1 MNFVRLSFVNA
12 MLLVALGCFALT
24 SLGQQRGVRIVKNEQ
39 SRRVDVFVDG
49 QPFTSYIW
57 PTTLTKPVLYP
68 LRTAQGTVVTRGF
81 PLDPRPGERVDHPHH
96 SGYWFNYGNVN
107 GVDFWNNSVALPPD
121 ERLKMGTIAQR
132 RITRAVGGRDRGELS
147 VETDWIMP
155 DGQPIMREATTFI
168 FHAGPKLRAVDRLTT
183 LTALD
188 KRVVFHDN
196 KEGMIGIRV
205 RRELEQP
212 TNEPLAFTDSSGR
225 PTTVKVLDNTGVTG
239 EYRSSEGKT
248 GDAVWGTRG
257 RWTIL
262 TGRVGQESITLVML
276 DHPNNVGFPTYW
288 HARGYGLF
296 AANPLGQ
303 EVFSNGKEKLN
314 FTLEPKQSVT
324 FRYRLLIISDATTP
338 DEVETQYRKFVGEV
352 R

>member
-1 MNFVRLSFVNA
+1 MKTVRLSSLIALFV
-12 MLLVALGCFALT
+12 FAFAVN
-24 SLGQQRGVRIVKNEQ
+24 SPGQERGVRVVKNEQ
-39 SRRVDVFVDG
+39 QQRVDVFVDG

-68 LRTAQGTVVTRGF
+68 LRTARGTIVTRGF
-81 PLDPRPGERVDHPHH
+81 PLDPRPGERVDHAHH
-96 SGYWFNYGNVN
+96 LGYWLNYGNVN
-107 GVDFWNNSVALPPD
+107 GVDFWNNSVGLPPE

-132 RITRAVGGRDRGELS
+132 RITRATGGKDRGELS

-155 DGQPIMREATTFI
+155 DGQPIMREATTFV
-168 FHAGPKLRAVDRLTT
+168 FHSGPKQRAIDRITT

-196 KEGMIGIRV
+196 KEGMVGMRV

-212 TNEPLAFTDSSGR
+212 TNEPLSFTDASGR
-225 PTTVKVLDNTGVTG
+225 PTAVKVLDNTGVTG

-248 GDAVWGTRG
+248 GDAVWGTRA
-257 RWTIL
+257 RWTML
-262 TGRVGQESITLVML
+262 AGKVNQEAITLVMF

-324 FRYRLLIISDATTP
+324 FRYRLLIISDPTTS
-338 DEVETQYRKFVGEV
+338 DEVEAQYRKFVGEV
-352 R
+352 K